1 MLVNLKGKR
10 VKVGGGSLRAR
21 IRISANGTLRRTELE
36 SGLPFTTKV
45 KNLKP
50 SM

>member
-10 VKVGGGSLRAR
+10 VKVGGGALRAR
-21 IRISANGTLRRTELE
+21 IRISAKRTLRRTELE

-50 SM
+50 SK